1 MRKALSEEFAMIE
14 LSVEGMTCG
23 HCIRVVTRA
32 VKSVE
37 PQATVEVDLE
47 GGRVRVEGAKS
58 ADEVIRALGAAGY
71 PAIRAGTHSPGG
83 AARKGCCCS
92 A

>member
-1 MRKALSEEFAMIE
+1 MIE
-14 LSVEGMTCG
+14 LSVKDTTCG

-32 VKSVE
+32 VKSVD
-37 PQATVEVDLE
+37 PQANVEVDLA
-47 GGRVRVEGAKS
+47 GGRVRVEGGKS
-58 ADEVIRALGAAGY
+58 ADELIRALDAAGY
-71 PAIRAGTHSPGG
+71 PAARAGTQAPAA